1 MPSRSPTVPALGAA
15 RLKALGQQVRAR
27 RRALRVSA
35 TAAAE
40 AAGISRVTLHR
51 IEKGA
56 PSVTIGAWASVLESL
71 GLQFSA
77 RAPEATV
84 EASPT
89 PDLEAWIPVRVRLDD
104 YPQLRSLAW
113 QVHGTDALTPAEALD
128 LYERNARHIDVE
140 ALSAAERALLHAL
153 RAAFGRSHV

>member
-1 MPSRSPTVPALGAA
+1 MPSRNPPLPALGAA
-15 RLKALGQQVRAR
+15 RLKSLGQQVRAR

-40 AAGISRVTLHR
+40 AAGLSRVTLHR
-51 IEKGA
+51 IEKGE
-56 PSVTIGAWASVLESL
+56 PSVTIGAWTSVLASL
-71 GLQFSA
+71 GLEWSA
-77 RAPEATV
+77 RASEAAA
-84 EASPT
+84 EASPA

-128 LYERNARHIDVE
+128 LYERNARHLDVE

>member
-1 MPSRSPTVPALGAA
+1 MPSRNPPVPDLAA
-15 RLKALGQQVRAR
+15 AHLKALGQQVRAR

-40 AAGISRVTLHR
+40 AAGLSRVTLHR
-51 IEKGA
+51 IEKGE
-56 PSVTIGAWASVLESL
+56 PSVTIGAWTSVLAAL
-71 GLQFSA
+71 GLEWCA
-77 RAPEATV
+77 RASEAAA
-84 EASPT
+84 EASPAW
-89 PDLEAWIPVRVRLDD
+89 DLEAWIPVRVRLDD

-128 LYERNARHIDVE
+128 LYERNARHLDAL

-153 RAAFGRSHV
+153 RAAFGRGHV